1 MYFIFAWR
9 YFNAKK
15 STNAINVISWV
26 TCAGI
31 AITVMCQLVGMSAFN
46 GLEDL
51 VKSLYSNFYTDIRI
65 SASSGKSIS
74 FTAEQAHDLKML
86 SGIKNFSLIVEEKA
100 LLQNGDLQ
108 TVVFLKGVDDNYA
121 GVSGVPGKIVRGQFL
136 TGTAENPSLVLGSGI
151 ENAIGVFADKN
162 LSPLTVFL
170 PKRSAV
176 VDPDPLSALSEGN
189 ANTAGTFAIQQDFD
203 DKYVITN
210 LDFVK
215 QQMNYRADEY
225 TAVEVALT
233 SPDKSISMQQSL
245 RKILGPSYIV
255 QTKYEQNTT
264 LYNSMKMEKW
274 AMYAILTLIQIVAAF
289 NLIGALTMFVLEKRK
304 DIGIL
309 QSFGAR
315 QSLILKIF
323 LTEGIILAIIGAVAG
338 FLLALILCYL
348 QVKFKLLKIEGNS
361 FLIDYFP
368 VKLIA
373 GDFLLVAITALI
385 IALAGSWFPAYKAS
399 RQRLE
404 LKT

>member
-1 MYFIFAWR
+1 
-9 YFNAKK
+9 
-15 STNAINVISWV
+15 
-26 TCAGI
+26 
-31 AITVMCQLVGMSAFN
+31 MCQLVGMSAFN

-65 SASSGKSIS
+65 SASAGKTIIFNS
-74 FTAEQAHDLKML
+74 QQVHDLKML
-86 SGIKNFSLIVEEKA
+86 SGVKNISLIVEEKA
-100 LLQNGDLQ
+100 LIQNGDLQ
-108 TVVFLKGVDDNYA
+108 TVVFLKGVDENYP
-121 GVSGVPGKIVRGQFL
+121 GVSGVPGKIVRGEFH
-136 TGTAENPSLVLGSGI
+136 TGTADSPLLILGSGI

-162 LSPLTVFL
+162 ISPLTVFL
-170 PKRSAV
+170 PKRTAV
-176 VDPDPLSALSEGN
+176 TDADPLSALSEGN

-203 DKYVITN
+203 DKYVLTN

-215 QQMNYRADEY
+215 QQMNYKADEY

-233 SPDKSISMQQSL
+233 DPAKSIELQKFL
-245 RKILGPSYIV
+245 IKNLGSAYNI

-309 QSFGAR
+309 QSFGAPR
-315 QSLILKIF
+315 VLILKIF
-323 LTEGIILAIIGAVAG
+323 LTEGIMLALIGAAAGFILAI
-338 FLLALILCYL
+338 ILCYL

-373 GDFLLVAITALI
+373 GDFFLVAATALI
-385 IALAGSWFPAYKAS
+385 IALLGSWFPAFKAS
-399 RQRLE
+399 RQTLE